1 MPSLKDLRD
10 RIKSVKSTRQI
21 TKTMKMVAAAKMRK
35 AEVACENARPYAGA
49 LSEVLNNL
57 AGRTPGGSA
66 PLMLKGRDEV
76 KTVRLIVFG
85 SSRGLCGGFNGQIA
99 KQTRLAVADW
109 ERKGKLVQIVTVG
122 SKTYNELKHT
132 HNDYI
137 VHRDDDAAA
146 EQKYP
151 NAETLGTLAIDA
163 FEEGLCDEVHILY
176 NAFIN
181 VMTQKPTFKQLL
193 PFKPEEQVAEN
204 PEDDSP
210 AQAAAQTPQA
220 SVEYEPNEEEILK
233 TLLPL
238 NVSTQ
243 IFAALLESGA
253 AEQGARMA
261 AMDNATR
268 NAGEMIDGLSLR
280 YNRQRQANITGEI
293 TEIVSGAESV

>member
-10 RIKSVKSTRQI
+10 RIRSVKSTKQI

-35 AEVACENARPYAGA
+35 AEQACENARPYAAA
-49 LSEVLNNL
+49 LAEVLQNL
-57 AGRTPGGSA
+57 AERTPKGSA

-99 KQTRLAVADW
+99 REAVKAVADL
-109 ERKGKLVQIVTVG
+109 ERQGKKVQLVTVG
-122 SKTYNELKHT
+122 SKAYGELKYAY
-132 HNDYI
+132 NDHI
-137 VHRDDDAAA
+137 VHRDDEAAA
-146 EQKYP
+146 VQAYA
-151 NAETLGTLAIDA
+151 NAEELGRLSVDA
-163 FEEGLCDEVHILY
+163 FKEGLCDEVHILY
-176 NAFIN
+176 NAFVN
-181 VMTQKPTFKQLL
+181 VMIQKPTFRQLL
-193 PFKPEEQVAEN
+193 PFKQAPKEETAYEETKTETLQS
-204 PEDDSP
+204 SP
-210 AQAAAQTPQA
+210 D
-220 SVEYEPNEEEILK
+220 YEPSEEEILK

-238 NVSTQ
+238 SVNTQ

-280 YNRQRQANITGEI
+280 YNRQRQANITNEI